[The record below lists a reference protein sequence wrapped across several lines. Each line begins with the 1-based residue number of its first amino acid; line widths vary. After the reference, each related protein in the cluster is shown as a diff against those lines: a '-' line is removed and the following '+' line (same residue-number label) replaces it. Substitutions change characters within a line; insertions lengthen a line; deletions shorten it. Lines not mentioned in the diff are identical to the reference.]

1 MRRHHQFG
9 WDPGKAESNAQKHR
23 VTFHDAAAVLSDD
36 QAEKHHLE
44 KPDDKH
50 SMREDRFITI
60 GSHPMNRNFVLFI
73 VWTERR
79 EKGQH
84 YTRII
89 SARRATPKEKSE
101 HAQAIRNR

>member
-1 MRRHHQFG
+1 MTRHHLFQ
-9 WDPGKAESNAQKHR
+9 WHAAKAKSNERKHR
-23 VTFHDAAAVLSDD
+23 VTFHEAAAVLSDD

-44 KPDDKH
+44 KPDNKH

-60 GSHPMNRNFVLFI
+60 GSHPMNRNIVLFI
-73 VWTERR
+73 VGTERR